1 MNVKLILAPL
11 QGYTDAVFR
20 EIYTNY
26 FSGLDGAVAPFI
38 STMGEQ
44 RMKLSRIKDV
54 LPENNPNL
62 AVVPQILSNVAADF
76 IFTARHLTQYGY
88 DTMNWNM
95 GCPHSKIAK
104 KKRGSGMLPWPDMVD
119 ALLDEVFTA
128 GVCRLSV
135 KVRLGRRDKTEIF
148 KLLPVFE
155 KYPLKELIVHP
166 RTGVQMYDGHVDLD
180 AFEEVMQHTRHRL
193 VYNGDITSP
202 EKLGMIQRRFPEID
216 TFMIGRGVL
225 ADPFLPARIKGVS
238 WDHTREL
245 EIIRAFHDDLFD
257 TYSKKFFGPVHVT
270 GRMKGFWSYI
280 GPSFKESRKPLKK
293 LLKAKDRVA
302 YKRAADLYFESLPV
316 YGPQG

>member
-1 MNVKLILAPL
+1 MLAPL

-20 EIYTNY
+20 EIYTNH
-26 FSGLDGAVAPFI
+26 FSGLDGALAPFV

-44 RMKLSRIKDV
+44 RMKPARIKDL

-62 AVVPQILSNVAADF
+62 PVVPQILGNVAVDF
-76 IFTARHLTQYGY
+76 IFMARHLTRYGY
-88 DTMNWNM
+88 GIMNWNM

-104 KKRGSGMLPWPDMVD
+104 KRRGSGMLPWPDMVD

-135 KVRLGRRDKTEIF
+135 KVRLGRQDKAEIF

-155 KYPLKELIVHP
+155 KYPLEEIIVHP
-166 RTGVQMYDGHVDLD
+166 RTGVQMYEGDVDLD
-180 AFEEVMQHTRHRL
+180 AFEQVAQRTRHCL

-202 EKLGMIQRRFPEID
+202 GKFEMIRNRFPEID

-225 ADPFLPARIKGVS
+225 ADPFLPARIKGLS
-238 WDHTREL
+238 WDHSREL
-245 EIIRAFHDDLFD
+245 EIIKAFHDELFY
-257 TYSKKFFGPVHVT
+257 TYSEKFFGPVHVT
-270 GRMKGFWSYI
+270 GRMKGFWAYI

-293 LLKAKDRVA
+293 LLKAKDREA
-302 YKRAADLYFESLPV
+302 YKKAADLYFESSPI
-316 YGPQG
+316 YNP